1 MTAVVTE
8 AVSVAVLERRLAE
21 LLTRVEGALEEG
33 GVNRWWLVEQ
43 RKERDE
49 LIAQIEGWYR
59 DNANDNADEE
69 VQP

>member
-1 MTAVVTE
+1 MTAIVTE
-8 AVSVAVLERRLAE
+8 AVAVAALERRLAE

-33 GVNRWWLVEQ
+33 GVNRWWLAEQ

-59 DNANDNADEE
+59 DNSDEE
-69 VQP
+69 VES